1 MITITGYKDI
11 HKSNKSYSSS
21 FLRELFS
28 SSGFTLL
35 EIMIALAIIGSFLT
49 VIIYTVNYHA
59 DVSFKNAETTQMFLL
74 AKEKLT
80 EMETNP
86 SDSSGTFAGTGF
98 SFINTVKE
106 IGEPGIIEIRSV
118 ISTDE
123 REITLSEL
131 IIKK

>member
-1 MITITGYKDI
+1 MITIMG
-11 HKSNKSYSSS
+11 HKEILERKKIFNSS
-21 FLRELFS
+21 FLREHFS
-28 SSGFTLL
+28 STGFTLL

-59 DVSFKNAETTQMFLL
+59 DVSFKNAETTQMFQL

-86 SDSSGTFAGTGF
+86 MDSNGTFAGTDF
-98 SFINTVKE
+98 SFATTVKE
-106 IGEPGIIEIRSV
+106 IGEPGIIEISSV
-118 ISTDE
+118 ISTNE

-131 IIKK
+131 ILKK

>member
-1 MITITGYKDI
+1 MIIIMRHKDI
-11 HKSNKSYSSS
+11 PGREKIFNSY
-21 FLRELFS
+21 FLRGYFS
-28 SSGFTLL
+28 FTGFTLL

-59 DVSFKNAETTQMFLL
+59 DVSYKNAETTQMFQL

-86 SDSSGTFAGTGF
+86 RDSSGTFADTGF
-98 SFINTVKE
+98 AFITTVNE
-106 IGEPGIIEIRSV
+106 IGEPGIIEIISV

-131 IIKK
+131 IISR

>member
-1 MITITGYKDI
+1 MITIMGHKDFI
-11 HKSNKSYSSS
+11 MKKNKINSY
-21 FLRELFS
+21 FLRKYSS

-59 DVSFKNAETTQMFLL
+59 DVSFKNAETTQMYQL
-74 AKEKLT
+74 AKEKLA

-86 SDSSGTFAGTGF
+86 RDSSGTFAGTDF
-98 SFINTVKE
+98 SFITTVKE
-106 IGEPGIIEIRSV
+106 IGEPGIIEISSV

-131 IIKK
+131 IKSR

>member
-1 MITITGYKDI
+1 MITTMDRKDFI
-11 HKSNKSYSSS
+11 LRKNKINSY
-21 FLRELFS
+21 FLREHYSF
-28 SSGFTLL
+28 SGFTLL
-35 EIMIALAIIGSFLT
+35 EIMIALAIVGSFLT

-59 DVSFKNAETTQMFLL
+59 DVSFKNAETTQMFQL

-80 EMETNP
+80 EMETTP
-86 SDSSGTFAGTGF
+86 EDSNGTFTGTDF
-98 SFINTVKE
+98 SFINTVNE

-131 IIKK
+131 IKSR